1 MLSPNELSKLYKIIS
16 DENQTFESIS
26 RSYEES
32 FKDIDKLR
40 MGLSL
45 SILIKDNLLNVT
57 QRLISF
63 YLIYLMKKK
72 LNLEI
77 GPFLPLI
84 IETIQ
89 TTKYKTEQNFLF
101 DLLNNQIDYTYS
113 TVKNFLK
120 DNTKNS
126 YNKTNLILLQN
137 FNKYLNEKWVDKKMN
152 KFIRHVLYDRKKV
165 DIRNIENHSNI
176 NLLKYM
182 NTKEEMSLKN
192 CEQNY
197 LSFYPKLNNKKFLD
211 NEPMWIMPNLK
222 HNFNWE
228 NNAKK

>member
-1 MLSPNELSKLYKIIS
+1 MLSPNELSKLYEIIS

-32 FKDIDKLR
+32 FKNIDRLR
-40 MGLSL
+40 IALSL
-45 SILIKDNLLNVT
+45 CILIKDNLLNVT

-63 YLIYLMKKK
+63 YIIYLMKSKF
-72 LNLEI
+72 NLDI

-101 DLLNNQIDYTYS
+101 DLLNNQIDYINS

-126 YNKTNLILLQN
+126 YNKSNIILLNNLYMQYSN
-137 FNKYLNEKWVDKKMN
+137 DKITDNKMN
-152 KFIRHVLYDRKKV
+152 DYIRHFLYDRKKT
-165 DIRNIENHSNI
+165 DLRNIENHYNI
-176 NLLKYM
+176 NLKNDI
-182 NTKEEMSLKN
+182 NTEEEMSL
-192 CEQNY
+192 NY
-197 LSFYPKLNNKKFLD
+197 FQPNYMTFYPRINNEKFIEK
-211 NEPMWIMPNLK
+211 EPIWIMPHLK

-228 NNAKK
+228 KNK

>member
-1 MLSPNELSKLYKIIS
+1 MLSPNELSKLYEIIS

-32 FKDIDKLR
+32 FKNIDRLR
-40 MGLSL
+40 IALSL
-45 SILIKDNLLNVT
+45 YILIKDNLLNVT

-63 YLIYLMKKK
+63 YIIYLMKTKF
-72 LNLEI
+72 NLDI

-89 TTKYKTEQNFLF
+89 TTKCKTEQNFLF
-101 DLLNNQIDYTYS
+101 DLLNNQIDYINS

-126 YNKTNLILLQN
+126 YNKSNIILLNNLYMQYSN
-137 FNKYLNEKWVDKKMN
+137 DKITDNKMN
-152 KFIRHVLYDRKKV
+152 DYIRHFLYDRKKT
-165 DIRNIENHSNI
+165 DLRNIENHYNI
-176 NLLKYM
+176 NLKNDI
-182 NTKEEMSLKN
+182 NTEEEMSL
-192 CEQNY
+192 NY
-197 LSFYPKLNNKKFLD
+197 FQPNYMTFYPRINNEKFIEK
-211 NEPMWIMPNLK
+211 EPIWIMPHLK

-228 NNAKK
+228 KNK

>member
-1 MLSPNELSKLYKIIS
+1 MLSPNELSKVYEIIS

-32 FKDIDKLR
+32 FKNIDRLR
-40 MGLSL
+40 IALSL
-45 SILIKDNLLNVT
+45 CILIKDNLLNVT

-63 YLIYLMKKK
+63 YIIYLMKSKF
-72 LNLEI
+72 NLDI

-101 DLLNNQIDYTYS
+101 DLLNNQIDYIYS

-126 YNKTNLILLQN
+126 YNKSNIILLNNLYMQYSN
-137 FNKYLNEKWVDKKMN
+137 DKITDNKMN
-152 KFIRHVLYDRKKV
+152 DYIRHFLYDRKKT
-165 DIRNIENHSNI
+165 DLRNIENHYNI
-176 NLLKYM
+176 NLKNDI
-182 NTKEEMSLKN
+182 NTEEEMSL
-192 CEQNY
+192 NY
-197 LSFYPKLNNKKFLD
+197 FQPNYMTFYPRINNEKFIEK
-211 NEPMWIMPNLK
+211 EPIWIMPHLK

-228 NNAKK
+228 KNK

>member
-1 MLSPNELSKLYKIIS
+1 MLSPNELSKIFNIIS

-32 FKDIDKLR
+32 FKNIDQLR
-40 MGLSL
+40 IALSL
-45 SILIKDNLLNVT
+45 CILIKDNLLNVS

-63 YLIYLMKKK
+63 YLIYFMKKK
-72 LNLEI
+72 FNLEI

-84 IETIQ
+84 IEIIQ

-101 DLLNNQIDYTYS
+101 DLLNNQIDYIYS

-126 YNKTNLILLQN
+126 YNQQNIILLQN
-137 FNKYLNEKWVDKKMN
+137 LYSQYLNEKNTDKKMN
-152 KFIRHVLYDRKKV
+152 NYIRHILYDRKKAE
-165 DIRNIENHSNI
+165 IRNVDNHFNI
-176 NLLKYM
+176 NLKNDI
-182 NTKEEMSLKN
+182 NTKEEMSLKYYEPN
-192 CEQNY
+192 F
-197 LSFYPKLNNKKFLD
+197 LSFCPNANNKKFLEK
-211 NEPMWIMPNLK
+211 EPIWIMPNLK

-228 NNAKK
+228 INA

>member
-1 MLSPNELSKLYKIIS
+1 MLSPNELSKVYEIIS

-32 FKDIDKLR
+32 FKNIDRLR
-40 MGLSL
+40 IALSL
-45 SILIKDNLLNVT
+45 CILIKDNLLNVT

-63 YLIYLMKKK
+63 YIIYLMKSKF
-72 LNLEI
+72 NLDI

-101 DLLNNQIDYTYS
+101 DLLNNQIDYINS

-126 YNKTNLILLQN
+126 YNKSNIILLNNLYMQYSN
-137 FNKYLNEKWVDKKMN
+137 DKITDNKMN
-152 KFIRHVLYDRKKV
+152 DYIRHFLYDRKKT
-165 DIRNIENHSNI
+165 DLRNIENHYNI
-176 NLLKYM
+176 NLKNDI
-182 NTKEEMSLKN
+182 NTEEEMSL
-192 CEQNY
+192 NY
-197 LSFYPKLNNKKFLD
+197 FQPNYMTFYPRINNEKFIEK
-211 NEPMWIMPNLK
+211 EPIWIMPHLK

-228 NNAKK
+228 KNK

>member
-1 MLSPNELSKLYKIIS
+1 MLSPNELSKLYEIIS

-32 FKDIDKLR
+32 FKNIDRLR
-40 MGLSL
+40 IALSL
-45 SILIKDNLLNVT
+45 CILIKDNLLNVT

-63 YLIYLMKKK
+63 YIIYLMKTKF
-72 LNLEI
+72 NLDI

-101 DLLNNQIDYTYS
+101 DLLNNQIDYINS

-126 YNKTNLILLQN
+126 YNKSNIILLNNLYMQYSN
-137 FNKYLNEKWVDKKMN
+137 DKITDNKMN
-152 KFIRHVLYDRKKV
+152 DYIRHFLYDRKKT
-165 DIRNIENHSNI
+165 DLRNIENHYNI
-176 NLLKYM
+176 NLKNDI
-182 NTKEEMSLKN
+182 NTEEEMSL
-192 CEQNY
+192 NY
-197 LSFYPKLNNKKFLD
+197 FQPNYMTFYPRINNEKFIEK
-211 NEPMWIMPNLK
+211 EPIWIMPHLK

-228 NNAKK
+228 KNK

>member
-126 YNKTNLILLQN
+126 DNKTNLILLQN
-137 FNKYLNEKWVDKKMN
+137 LYNKYINEKWVDKKMN

-165 DIRNIENHSNI
+165 DIRNIENH
-176 NLLKYM
+176 
-182 NTKEEMSLKN
+182 
-192 CEQNY
+192 
-197 LSFYPKLNNKKFLD
+197 
-211 NEPMWIMPNLK
+211 
-222 HNFNWE
+222 
-228 NNAKK
+228 

>member
-1 MLSPNELSKLYKIIS
+1 MLSPNELSKVYEIIS

-32 FKDIDKLR
+32 FKNIDRLR
-40 MGLSL
+40 IALSL
-45 SILIKDNLLNVT
+45 CILIKDNLLNVT

-63 YLIYLMKKK
+63 YIIYLMKTKF
-72 LNLEI
+72 NLDI

-101 DLLNNQIDYTYS
+101 DLLNNQIDYINS

-126 YNKTNLILLQN
+126 YNKSNIILLNNLYMQYSN
-137 FNKYLNEKWVDKKMN
+137 DKITDNKMN
-152 KFIRHVLYDRKKV
+152 DYIRHFLYDRKKT
-165 DIRNIENHSNI
+165 DLRNIENHYNI
-176 NLLKYM
+176 NLKNDI
-182 NTKEEMSLKN
+182 NTEEEMSLNYFQPNYMTFCPHIKN
-192 CEQNY
+192 E
-197 LSFYPKLNNKKFLD
+197 KFIEK
-211 NEPMWIMPNLK
+211 EPIWIMPHLK

-228 NNAKK
+228 KNK

>member
-1 MLSPNELSKLYKIIS
+1 MLSPNELSKVYEIIS

-32 FKDIDKLR
+32 FKNIDRLR
-40 MGLSL
+40 IALSL
-45 SILIKDNLLNVT
+45 CILIKDNLLNVT

-63 YLIYLMKKK
+63 YIIYLMKTKF
-72 LNLEI
+72 NLDI

-89 TTKYKTEQNFLF
+89 TTKCKTEQNFLF
-101 DLLNNQIDYTYS
+101 DLLNNQIDYIYS

-126 YNKTNLILLQN
+126 YNKSNIILLNNLYMQYSN
-137 FNKYLNEKWVDKKMN
+137 DKITDNKMN
-152 KFIRHVLYDRKKV
+152 DYIRHFLYDRKKT
-165 DIRNIENHSNI
+165 DLRNIENHYDI
-176 NLLKYM
+176 NLKNDI
-182 NTKEEMSLKN
+182 NTEEEMSL
-192 CEQNY
+192 NY
-197 LSFYPKLNNKKFLD
+197 FQPNYMTFYPRINNEKFIEK
-211 NEPMWIMPNLK
+211 EPIWIMPHLK

-228 NNAKK
+228 KK

>member
-1 MLSPNELSKLYKIIS
+1 MLSPNELSKVYEIIS

-32 FKDIDKLR
+32 FKNIDRLR
-40 MGLSL
+40 IALSL
-45 SILIKDNLLNVT
+45 CILIKDNLLNVT

-63 YLIYLMKKK
+63 YIIYLMKSKF
-72 LNLEI
+72 NLDI

-89 TTKYKTEQNFLF
+89 TTKCKTEQNFLF
-101 DLLNNQIDYTYS
+101 DLLNNQIDYIYS

-126 YNKTNLILLQN
+126 YNKSNIILLNNLYMQYSN
-137 FNKYLNEKWVDKKMN
+137 DKITDNKMN
-152 KFIRHVLYDRKKV
+152 DYIRHFLYARKKT
-165 DIRNIENHSNI
+165 DLRNIENHYNI
-176 NLLKYM
+176 NLKNDI
-182 NTKEEMSLKN
+182 NTEEEMSL
-192 CEQNY
+192 NY
-197 LSFYPKLNNKKFLD
+197 FQPNYMTFYPRINNEKFIEK
-211 NEPMWIMPNLK
+211 EPIWIMPHLK

-228 NNAKK
+228 KNK

>member
-1 MLSPNELSKLYKIIS
+1 MLSPNELSKVYEIIS

-32 FKDIDKLR
+32 FKNIDRLR
-40 MGLSL
+40 IALSL
-45 SILIKDNLLNVT
+45 CILIKDNLLNVT

-63 YLIYLMKKK
+63 YIIYLMKSKF
-72 LNLEI
+72 NLDI

-89 TTKYKTEQNFLF
+89 TTKCKTEQNFLF
-101 DLLNNQIDYTYS
+101 DLLNNQIDYIYS

-126 YNKTNLILLQN
+126 YNKSNIILLNNLYMQYSN
-137 FNKYLNEKWVDKKMN
+137 DKITDNKMN
-152 KFIRHVLYDRKKV
+152 DYIRHFLYDRKKT
-165 DIRNIENHSNI
+165 DLRNIENHYNI
-176 NLLKYM
+176 NLKNDI
-182 NTKEEMSLKN
+182 NTEEEMSL
-192 CEQNY
+192 NY
-197 LSFYPKLNNKKFLD
+197 FQPNYMTFYPRINNEKFIEK
-211 NEPMWIMPNLK
+211 EPIWIMPHLK

-228 NNAKK
+228 KNK

>member
-1 MLSPNELSKLYKIIS
+1 MLSPNELSKVYEIIS

-32 FKDIDKLR
+32 FKNIDRLR
-40 MGLSL
+40 IALSL
-45 SILIKDNLLNVT
+45 CILIKDNLLNVT

-63 YLIYLMKKK
+63 YIIYLMKSKF
-72 LNLEI
+72 NLDI

-89 TTKYKTEQNFLF
+89 TTKCKTEQNFLF
-101 DLLNNQIDYTYS
+101 DLLNNQIDYIYS

-126 YNKTNLILLQN
+126 YNKSNIILLNNLYMQYSN
-137 FNKYLNEKWVDKKMN
+137 DKITDNKMN
-152 KFIRHVLYDRKKV
+152 DYIRHFLYDRKKT
-165 DIRNIENHSNI
+165 DLRNIENHYNI
-176 NLLKYM
+176 NLKNDI
-182 NTKEEMSLKN
+182 NTEEEMSLKYF
-192 CEQNY
+192 QPNY
-197 LSFYPKLNNKKFLD
+197 MTFCPRINNEKFIEK
-211 NEPMWIMPNLK
+211 EPIWIMPHLK

-228 NNAKK
+228 KNK